1 MRLILALVLSGLLL
15 AAGLVLWW
23 FIRPVSPVFDGVP
36 GLENWTLVPA
46 RGHNAFVD
54 LVRWQG
60 KLLLVHVASPYH
72 AGTPR
77 SRVVLGRSVDGRSFE
92 KIASLRL
99 PGRDIR
105 DPKLGAIAGR
115 LFLYVQANDSLF
127 AIPSESLVATSEDGE
142 QWTEFEP
149 LDAPQGA
156 RFWRPKSPDGRTWY
170 VPVVLRKPARALLLR
185 SLDGRR
191 WSEVSTIYEGEDA
204 DETAVA
210 FGPEGR
216 AVATVRLEP
225 EQSGLLGSER
235 GGTVIATADPPYQ
248 HWDRQTSHV
257 TRLDGPALFAIGD
270 RFFAVG
276 RHQPGERGLFT
287 RLGSAW
293 SRKRTALYSV
303 REMELSHLADLPSTG
318 DTSYAGVVPD
328 GDTLLVA
335 YYTTRPDRDVP
346 WLLGM
351 FLPTEIRMAR
361 VPISWLLEAEE
372 SGFRRGRSAPVR
384 P

>member
-1 MRLILALVLSGLLL
+1 VLL
-15 AAGLVLWW
+15 ATGLVLWW
-23 FIRPVSPVFDGVP
+23 LIRPGFTGAP
-36 GLENWTLVPA
+36 GLESWTVVPA
-46 RGHNAFVD
+46 RRHNAFVD

-60 KLLLVHVASPYH
+60 KLLLVYVASPYH

-77 SRVVLGRSVDGRSFE
+77 SRVIVRRSVDGRSFE
-92 KIASLRL
+92 QIASLRL

-105 DPKLGAIAGR
+105 DPKLGMIAGR
-115 LFLYVQANDSLF
+115 LFLYVQANDSFF
-127 AIPSESLVATSEDGE
+127 AIPSETLVATSEDGE
-142 QWTEFEP
+142 QWTEFAP
-149 LDAPQGA
+149 VDAPPGA

-170 VPVVLRKPARALLLR
+170 VPVVVRQPARALLLR
-185 SLDGRR
+185 SGDGRR
-191 WSEVSTIYEGEDA
+191 WSKVSTIHEGEGA

-225 EQSGLLGSER
+225 EEGGLLGSER

-248 HWDRQTSHV
+248 HWDQQTSRV

-303 REMELSHLADLPSTG
+303 GETGLSHLADLPSTG
-318 DTSYAGVVPD
+318 DTSYAGVVFD
-328 GDTLLVA
+328 GDAVLIA

-361 VPISWLLEAEE
+361 VPISWLLTVEE
-372 SGFRRGRSAPVR
+372 SGSRSGRAER
-384 P
+384 

>member
-1 MRLILALVLSGLLL
+1 MWLTLVLALSSVLL
-15 AAGLVLWW
+15 AVGLVLCWLL
-23 FIRPVSPVFDGVP
+23 RPGSPGFASVP
-36 GLENWTLVPA
+36 GLESWTVVPA

-54 LVRWQG
+54 LVRWEG

-77 SRVVLGRSVDGRSFE
+77 SRVIVRRSVDGRSFE
-92 KIASLRL
+92 QIASLRL

-105 DPKLGAIAGR
+105 DPKLGMIAGR
-115 LFLYVQANDSLF
+115 LFLYVQANDSFF
-127 AIPSESLVATSEDGE
+127 AVPSETLVATSENGE
-142 QWTEFEP
+142 QWTAFEP
-149 LDAPQGA
+149 VGAPPGA
-156 RFWRPKSPDGRTWY
+156 RFWRPESPDGRTWY
-170 VPVVLRKPARALLLR
+170 VPAVMRKPARALLLR
-185 SLDGRR
+185 SGDGRR
-191 WSEVSTIYEGEDA
+191 WSEVSTIHEGEGA

-225 EQSGLLGSER
+225 EKGGLLGSER
-235 GGTVIATADPPYQ
+235 GGTVIATADPPYE
-248 HWDRQTSHV
+248 HWKQRTSRV

-293 SRKRTALYSV
+293 SRKRTALYRV
-303 REMELSHLADLPSTG
+303 GETELRHLADLPSTG
-318 DTSYAGVVPD
+318 DTSYAGVVFD
-328 GDTLLVA
+328 EDAVLVA

-361 VPISWLLEAEE
+361 VPLSWLLAAEE
-372 SGFRRGRSAPVR
+372 P
-384 P
+384 